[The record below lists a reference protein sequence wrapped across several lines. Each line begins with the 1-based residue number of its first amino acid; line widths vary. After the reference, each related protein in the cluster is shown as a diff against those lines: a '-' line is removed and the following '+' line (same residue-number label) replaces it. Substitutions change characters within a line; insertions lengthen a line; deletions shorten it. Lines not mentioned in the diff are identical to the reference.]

1 MKKKVLVGLVCALAL
16 CLSFVLVGCGGGKP
30 LDKEVVINDDFKMS
44 IPSSYEE
51 AYGGDTAKSGSIF
64 SVGYKNGEYS
74 FSVISNPYT
83 TSVEESLKDYALDKE
98 LSDFQ
103 QKKLLEGKS
112 DLGTEWW
119 VYNIK
124 YHDNDPSKSWQK
136 NLPED
141 KRQSDFDYDIVYV
154 ETSKAFYTIPMPDD
168 INSTDLAKT
177 IK

>member
-1 MKKKVLVGLVCALAL
+1 MKKKVLAGLVCALAL
-16 CLSFVLVGCGGGKP
+16 CTSFVLVGCGGGKQ

-51 AYGGDTAKSGSIF
+51 AYETSSAGSGSLYN
-64 SVGYKNGEYS
+64 VAYKNDDYS
-74 FSVISNPYT
+74 FTVISNPYT
-83 TSVEESLKDYALDKE
+83 TSVEEDLKDYALDKE

-124 YHDNDPSKSWQK
+124 YHDNDPSKSWQR